1 MLEQAV
7 KEIKEF
13 LKCDLTDYR
22 IAKDSGL
29 PLAMI
34 QNYRNGKRSVD
45 NMTLKTAVIL
55 HKYIQSVKKS
65 K

>member
-1 MLEQAV
+1 MIEQAV

-13 LKCDLTDYR
+13 LKSYLTDYR

-34 QNYRNGKRSVD
+34 QNYRNGKRNVD
-45 NMTLKTAVIL
+45 NMTLKTAVVL

>member
-1 MLEQAV
+1 MIEQAV

-13 LKCDLTDYR
+13 LKSDLTDYR

-34 QNYRNGKRSVD
+34 QNYRNGKRD
-45 NMTLKTAVIL
+45 LFR
-55 HKYIQSVKKS
+55 YC
-65 K
+65 